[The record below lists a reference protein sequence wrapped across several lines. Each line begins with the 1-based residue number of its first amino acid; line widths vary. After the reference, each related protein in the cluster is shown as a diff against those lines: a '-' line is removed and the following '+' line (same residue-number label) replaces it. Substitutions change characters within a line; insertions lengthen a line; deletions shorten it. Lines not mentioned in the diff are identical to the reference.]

1 MTEAK
6 QRDYYKNA
14 GETVSLQINCG
25 PVLPQGET
33 IDAVLIAEISQK
45 DGEGMMIVGTDKLT
59 FASLAPNTAAIKEPG
74 LEAIPIG
81 RGIVGLVSGGPA
93 GVAQPIKITI
103 PFTTSGGQRR
113 DAEILLEIRF

>member
-14 GETVSLQINCG
+14 GETVSIQINCG

-33 IDAVLIAEISQK
+33 IDAVLSAEIGQK
-45 DGEGMMIVGTDKLT
+45 DADGITVSGSDKLT
-59 FASLAPNTAAIKEPG
+59 FTGLAANTAAIKEPG
-74 LEAIPIG
+74 LELIPIG
-81 RGIVGLVSGGPA
+81 RGIIGLVAGGSA
-93 GVAQPIKITI
+93 DVAQPIKLTI

-113 DAEILLEIRF
+113 DAEVLLEIR